1 MDKWDYSPLI
11 LTSLCGH
18 KELVELLLENG
29 ATVNRD
35 TFDGAR
41 AIYGALTDEI
51 RDILLSYDIDKAVD
65 VNQPFA
71 AHISGLLQKPKF
83 TTADLI
89 FGSAGGFGSGLDI
102 RVHWFVLLALTKLSN
117 RGECDVLREVDVN
130 VVKIIVDHL
139 YLVTIDERLINKVD
153 FRQLKNTCARLGLD
167 ELIRYLEV
175 TADSDKDLKERVKI
189 RNEYQRKLNQRTKTK
204 LKLFLEDKIL
214 KHKLIKHDGVE
225 ITPSEKL
232 ELIKNNGADVILKL
246 DRDQS
251 IEGEETTLVYYPA
264 HRSILSRA
272 DYYETLFKT
281 ASSPDFAFSDEIS
294 IFTDEPV
301 FDPENNIIN
310 LTHFETH
317 PDEIPVISLP
327 IDFNIYSHTYDE
339 VVEKLLAYLYHDE
352 VEIEDDAMAIDL
364 ILLSDSLLI
373 DRLKTTAAVALTQ
386 LSTKKVSIYEVLRV
400 GWLTRLP
407 RLEHHVAYIL
417 AQDLSKYIKQK
428 EFKKAV
434 KESSE
439 RLDVRQEFDSIEL
452 IDDIRYFLGKKYH
465 IDEDADEILN
475 AMFAKA
481 DYVDEVA
488 VSQYD
493 RDLDSIDEL
502 LEELG
507 LKA

>member
-1 MDKWDYSPLI
+1 MDKWDNSPLI
-11 LTSLCGH
+11 LASLCGH
-18 KELVELLLENG
+18 KEVVELLLENG

-89 FGSAGGFGSGLDI
+89 FGSVGFGSGLDI
-102 RVHWFVLLALTKLSN
+102 RVHWFVLLALTELNN
-117 RGECDVLREVDVN
+117 RGECAVLHNVDIN
-130 VVKIIVDHL
+130 VVKIIIDHL
-139 YLVTIDERLINKVD
+139 YLVTIDDKLISKID
-153 FRQLKNTCARLGLD
+153 FRQLKNACAQLGLD

-175 TADSDKDLKERVKI
+175 TADLNKDLKERVKI
-189 RNEYQRKLNQRTKTK
+189 RNDYQRKLNQRTKSK
-204 LKLFLEDKIL
+204 LKNFLKDKIL
-214 KHKLIKHDGVE
+214 KHKLIKHNGVE

-232 ELIKNNGADVILKL
+232 QLIEGNGADVILKL
-246 DRDQS
+246 DQDQV
-251 IEGEETTLVYYPA
+251 IKGEENTLLYYPA

-281 ASSPDFAFSDEIS
+281 AASPNFAFSDEIS

-310 LTHFETH
+310 LNHFESH
-317 PDEIPVISLP
+317 SDAIPVISLP
-327 IDFNIYSHTYDE
+327 IDFTIHSNTYDE
-339 VVEKLLAYLYHDE
+339 VVEQLLAYLYHDE
-352 VEIEDDAMAIDL
+352 VEIKDDAMAIDL
-364 ILLSDSLLI
+364 ILMADSLLI
-373 DRLKTTAAVALTQ
+373 DRLKTTAAVSLTQ
-386 LSTKKVSIYEVLRV
+386 LPTNKVSIYEVLTV

-417 AQDLSKYIKQK
+417 AQDLSKYIKER

-465 IDEDADEILN
+465 IDEDADDALN
-475 AMFAKA
+475 AMFTRA
-481 DYVDEVA
+481 DYVDQVA
-488 VSQYD
+488 VNQYD
-493 RDLDSIDEL
+493 RYLNSIDEL